1 MAETSSNND
10 KIRLLSFQNVYA
22 NIFSSESMSSS
33 EYVMVLLTFWNKF
46 HSNLREK
53 QSKCLN
59 KIKWGEPVLTGKH
72 ALSTLDRKQRIGK
85 NILDSE
91 ENTLSGDE
99 EIKSQEQVPSKKD
112 DVSVAVTPI
121 NISISEERSK
131 CSSPDL
137 IKSVFRLPELKIKL
151 SETHNKE
158 LYMNITDD
166 KSESFEIKRSTR
178 LSVKRLCN
186 KKQVNKENVNSGV
199 RPNLLQRR
207 RLFKNNESVSETSPT
222 CWTGIK
228 CSLLKDT
235 PKTEPMHSKLSQEM
249 LPHFSENI
257 SDINSSMEKM
267 EFKTSLPIPGIQKS
281 PVRKSFADKPSTLSP
296 VELVESSKHELQES
310 QKLSKSVKNHVSDE
324 VIPSSSPTFPSKT
337 LPSYKDNSRMAQTAK
352 EQTSD
357 IDSGSKKRRKR
368 SRTKFRISLEEP
380 EITDKCDTKNNNEV
394 LPRVTDENNKDNEVL
409 TNLQKRKRNMQE
421 RSIKNNKKLKLP
433 QKKPTV
439 QCPLCCD
446 WFRPKVIENHAA
458 NCGMFTRREL
468 RTTSVSQL
476 FSDNKPSTDM
486 LGCDANSKL
495 SEISENSAAIISNH
509 ERVVDNLTPN
519 ALVSDIKQSENLPF
533 ANKILNE
540 SRSEI
545 NTFPVSALDRDQQSQ
560 GNGNSLKIVQ
570 PVLDLPFNSIST
582 HKTKQPDTPDSVTPE
597 LLAEDFTQISAI
609 NPYST
614 KDSVEHWKTNS
625 EVKDTNLTMKQKRC
639 YICDATYGD
648 DSLFTM
654 HLKSCREKYKKLKE
668 KFENKYNNK
677 ETHRITRK
685 RSNGKYEDD
694 K

>member
-1 MAETSSNND
+1 M
-10 KIRLLSFQNVYA
+10 NVYA
-22 NIFSSESMSSS
+22 NIFSSESMSNS

-72 ALSTLDRKQRIGK
+72 GLSTLDRKQRIGK

-91 ENTLSGDE
+91 ENALSGDE
-99 EIKSQEQVPSKKD
+99 EIKSEEQVPSKKD
-112 DVSVAVTPI
+112 DVSVAANPI
-121 NISISEERSK
+121 NINISEEHSR

-137 IKSVFRLPELKIKL
+137 NKSVLRLPKLKIKL

-158 LYMNITDD
+158 LHKNIADD
-166 KSESFEIKRSTR
+166 KPESIEIKRSTR

-207 RLFKNNESVSETSPT
+207 KLFKNNEGVSEASPT
-222 CWTGIK
+222 CWTGVK
-228 CSLLKDT
+228 CPLLKDT
-235 PKTEPMHSKLSQEM
+235 SKTEPMHSKLGQET

-257 SDINSSMEKM
+257 SDINPSMEKM

-281 PVRKSFADKPSTLSP
+281 PVKKSSADEPSTLSP

-310 QKLSKSVKNHVSDE
+310 QKLSKPVENDVSDD
-324 VIPSSSPTFPSKT
+324 VIPSASPTFPSKT
-337 LPSYKDNSRMAQTAK
+337 LPSYKDNSSMAQTAK

-357 IDSGSKKRRKR
+357 IDSGSKKTRKR
-368 SRTKFRISLEEP
+368 SKTKFKNSSEEP

-394 LPRVTDENNKDNEVL
+394 LPHVTDENNKDNEVL
-409 TNLQKRKRNMQE
+409 TNLQKRKRNMQD
-421 RSIKNNKKLKLP
+421 RSLKINKKLKLP

-468 RTTSVSQL
+468 RTTSVPQL
-476 FSDNKPSTDM
+476 SSENKPSTDM

-495 SEISENSAAIISNH
+495 FEISENSAAIISNH
-509 ERVVDNLTPN
+509 ATNYEMVVDNLTSN
-519 ALVSDIKQSENLPF
+519 TLVSDIKQSENLPF
-533 ANKILNE
+533 ASKILNE
-540 SRSEI
+540 SISEI
-545 NTFPVSALDRDQQSQ
+545 NTFPVSALDRDQLSQ

-570 PVLDLPFNSIST
+570 PVLDLPFNSENT
-582 HKTKQPDTPDSVTPE
+582 HKTNQPDTPDSVTPE
-597 LLAEDFTQISAI
+597 LLAEDFTEISPN

-614 KDSVEHWKTNS
+614 KVSLEHWKTNS
-625 EVKDTNLTMKQKRC
+625 ELIDTNLTMKQKRC

-654 HLKSCREKYKKLKE
+654 HLKSCQEKYKKLKQ
-668 KFENKYNNK
+668 KFEHKYKNK
-677 ETHRITRK
+677 ETHRITRRQSK
-685 RSNGKYEDD
+685 TRCPVPGSDAEVK
-694 K
+694 

>member
-1 MAETSSNND
+1 M
-10 KIRLLSFQNVYA
+10 NVYA
-22 NIFSSESMSSS
+22 NIFSSESMSNS

-72 ALSTLDRKQRIGK
+72 GLSTLDRKQRIGK

-99 EIKSQEQVPSKKD
+99 EIKSEEQVPSKKD
-112 DVSVAVTPI
+112 DVSVAANPI
-121 NISISEERSK
+121 NINISEEHSR

-137 IKSVFRLPELKIKL
+137 NKSVLRLPKLKIKL

-158 LYMNITDD
+158 LHKNIADD
-166 KSESFEIKRSTR
+166 KSESIEIKRSTR

-207 RLFKNNESVSETSPT
+207 KLFKNNEGVSEASPT
-222 CWTGIK
+222 CWTGVK
-228 CSLLKDT
+228 CPLLKDT
-235 PKTEPMHSKLSQEM
+235 PKTEPMHSKLGQET

-257 SDINSSMEKM
+257 SDINPSMEKM

-281 PVRKSFADKPSTLSP
+281 PVKKSSADEPSTLSP

-310 QKLSKSVKNHVSDE
+310 QKLSKPVEKDVSDD
-324 VIPSSSPTFPSKT
+324 VIPSASPTFPSKT
-337 LPSYKDNSRMAQTAK
+337 LPSYKDNSSMAQTAK

-357 IDSGSKKRRKR
+357 IDLGSKKTRKR
-368 SRTKFRISLEEP
+368 SKTEFKNSSEEP

-394 LPRVTDENNKDNEVL
+394 LPHVTDENNKDNEVL
-409 TNLQKRKRNMQE
+409 TNLQKRKRNMQD
-421 RSIKNNKKLKLP
+421 RSLKINKKLKLP

-468 RTTSVSQL
+468 RTTSVPQL
-476 FSDNKPSTDM
+476 LSENKPSTDM

-495 SEISENSAAIISNH
+495 FEINENSAAIISNH
-509 ERVVDNLTPN
+509 ATNYERVVDNLTSN
-519 ALVSDIKQSENLPF
+519 TLVSDIKQSENLPF
-533 ANKILNE
+533 ASKILNE

-545 NTFPVSALDRDQQSQ
+545 NTFPVSALDRDQLSQ

-570 PVLDLPFNSIST
+570 PVLDLPFNSENT
-582 HKTKQPDTPDSVTPE
+582 HKTNQPDTPDSVTPE
-597 LLAEDFTQISAI
+597 LLAEDFTEISPN

-614 KDSVEHWKTNS
+614 KVSVEHWKTNS
-625 EVKDTNLTMKQKRC
+625 ELIDTNLTMKQKRC

-654 HLKSCREKYKKLKE
+654 HLKSCQEKYRKLKQ
-668 KFENKYNNK
+668 KFEHKYKNK
-677 ETHRITRK
+677 ETHRITR
-685 RSNGKYEDD
+685 RRLNEKYEDD